1 MLRIVTLSDKIAD
14 DLVNF
19 YKLRKRS
26 VVGETTPI
34 VAQRMSRSIQTLT
47 GNIILYYCV
56 NG

>member
-19 YKLRKRS
+19 YRLRKRS

-47 GNIILYYCV
+47 GNFILYYCV

>member
-19 YKLRKRS
+19 YRLRKRS

-34 VAQRMSRSIQTLT
+34 VAQ
-47 GNIILYYCV
+47 
-56 NG
+56 